1 MAERFSVVWAEAA
14 VADLEAVVAHL
25 ATEDPRAAGRL
36 LDGLERRA
44 RSLESLPRRGRV
56 VPDLAALHV
65 RGYREILHGPYRLM
79 YSVEGRRVDVLAF
92 LDGRRDLQSLVVE
105 RLFRGG

>member
-14 VADLEAVVAHL
+14 VADLESVVEHL
-25 ATEDPRAAGRL
+25 AADDPGAAARL

-56 VPDLAALHV
+56 VAELAALHV
-65 RGYREILHGPYRLM
+65 RGYRELIHGPYRLM
-79 YSVEGRRVDVLAF
+79 YSVDRRRVDVLAL
-92 LDGRRDLQSLVVE
+92 LDGRRDLESLIVE
-105 RLFRGG
+105 RLLRRA